1 MRSLK
6 IVGSILLLTAV
17 LGGCYY
23 DNEAYLYG
31 GGVCDNSVIT
41 YTGRIKAIADAN
53 CATASCHSGP
63 SPEDNISLEGYDN
76 VKAATENTSV
86 ICSIQ
91 GQSGC
96 SSMPKN
102 SPLMS
107 QCDIDAWKAWV
118 AAGYPN

>member
-1 MRSLK
+1 MK
-6 IVGSILLLTAV
+6 HWIVLVGVLLLITA
-17 LGGCYY
+17 LGSCYY
-23 DNEAYLYG
+23 DNELYLYG
-31 GGVCDNSVIT
+31 GACDNTDIS

-53 CATASCHSGP
+53 CATTGCHAGP

-76 VKAATENTSV
+76 ARAATENTSV

-102 SPLMS
+102 APLMS
-107 QCDIDAWKAWV
+107 QCDIDAWLAWV
-118 AAGYPN
+118 EAGYPN